1 MTSLSTTSKPAD
13 MGSAMGPEIGLEV
26 DRRPSGCPAT
36 RPRHGPH
43 TVTDWPDGRHNF
55 GRFSNLRPSPGGGA
69 DPVSSPDLGFSGAA
83 LNHSFF
89 SFRGPCV
96 RVTSFALEP
105 WLGRASGHFMPDH
118 VQRSRA
124 VVFRRCTFS
133 CDFVF
138 LKIPDDEFGWCVYLI
153 QLVEKCSFAEKMCRS
168 ELWFSRNGFG
178 HSCRAGGW
186 AQTVKGAGKVDSNAS
201 AVCRPPAAD
210 AHRRGFSQTP
220 GHTRDIMA
228 LCGARNVHAHPV

>member
-1 MTSLSTTSKPAD
+1 
-13 MGSAMGPEIGLEV
+13 MGPEIGLEV

-178 HSCRAGGW
+178 HSCRAGRPGPNRERCRRGRRM
-186 AQTVKGAGKVDSNAS
+186 AARRLVCPHQMRGAGAWSS
-201 AVCRPPAAD
+201 PW
-210 AHRRGFSQTP
+210 
-220 GHTRDIMA
+220 GHTRD
-228 LCGARNVHAHPV
+228 LLAHCDMS